1 MDANTIESI
10 VNEIL
15 FLMKTLNKDKL
26 DTLFLDFRTK
36 NRMLYE
42 TILKGEFD
50 REIFKQMMKYKWIN
64 NQVLWIN
71 NQVLWI
77 NNQVLWINNQVLW
90 INNQVLWIKHFNYFN
105 IKFLV
110 AFLIV

>member
-15 FLMKTLNKDKL
+15 YLMKTLNKDKL

-50 REIFKQMMKYKWIN
+50 REIFKQMMKYKRRIEN
-64 NQVLWIN
+64 GEDQYSVD
-71 NQVLWI
+71 V
-77 NNQVLWINNQVLW
+77 
-90 INNQVLWIKHFNYFN
+90 
-105 IKFLV
+105 KFGQFMADKYITPNVMDKQPSVMDKTL
-110 AFLIV
+110 